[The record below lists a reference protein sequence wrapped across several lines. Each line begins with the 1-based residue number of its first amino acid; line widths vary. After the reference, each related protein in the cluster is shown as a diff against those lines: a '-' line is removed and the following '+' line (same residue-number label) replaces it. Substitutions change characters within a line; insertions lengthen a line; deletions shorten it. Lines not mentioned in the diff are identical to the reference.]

1 MIRQVWLREAI
12 VRQSFAMV
20 FDDVL
25 DIVKCRKSYATKEP
39 ERKAVTSVGAQ
50 IYWRGA

>member
-12 VRQSFAMV
+12 VRQSFAMF

-25 DIVKCRKSYATKEP
+25 DIVKCGK
-39 ERKAVTSVGAQ
+39 G
-50 IYWRGA
+50 I